1 MCSLGINAQI
11 TSEGTVSF
19 VSSQSTYIKYKSTA
33 GFLIGDTLF
42 TSINNQ
48 LIPALLIKNL
58 SSTSVVCSS
67 ISSFKFNIND
77 KIYAKSKVQSK
88 SQEKEKILNRDTLP
102 KTLDSTIFAEKEKVK
117 VTSHKQRISGQI

>member
-48 LIPALLIKNL
+48 LIPTLLIKNL

-88 SQEKEKILNRDTLP
+88 SQEKEKILFCRKRKIFWKKRQRNRHNLENPIP
-102 KTLDSTIFAEKEKVK
+102 KLLVK
-117 VTSHKQRISGQI
+117 